1 MKWIDP
7 VQSTDMDIQTV
18 NFLRVKKLLPVL
30 AGMSLVMFGLA
41 LAIHDDLSVRIINGT
56 LLGLFMILTLLI
68 YLVDLPEKIPEQ
80 VYRQVLIDGFT
91 LVALF
96 WGTAL
101 VGYNPNAIVPYFDF
115 LISVFIVPLVILL
128 PDRKLLAY
136 FGLVLAYLT
145 LATPVVK
152 TVETNRVL
160 FLISVIL
167 FLSVSFAA
175 SRLFYHQYQTNLDLT
190 NRLVHQ
196 QRHLADLV
204 DVQSK
209 ALVDAED
216 KMSRE
221 VIRILAKVLD
231 DYDPYTRG
239 HSENVARL
247 SENLARR
254 LGYPEKFQHEIYWVG
269 MIHDIGKIRVPKY
282 ILNKT
287 DRLTDEEFEKIRQ
300 HPLYGYDMI
309 SESEVLRPL
318 ADIVLCHHERYD
330 GSGYPNHL
338 SGDQIPLAAQI
349 LALTDAWDAM
359 LSRRV
364 YRESLSVEYAR
375 AELVRCS
382 GKQFAPFL
390 VNSFLAMVEE
400 TEL

>member
-282 ILNKT
+282 ILNKPG
-287 DRLTDEEFEKIRQ
+287 RLTPEEFDKIRQ

-309 SESEVLRPL
+309 IRVGGVAAAGRYRP
-318 ADIVLCHHERYD
+318 V
-330 GSGYPNHL
+330 P
-338 SGDQIPLAAQI
+338 
-349 LALTDAWDAM
+349 
-359 LSRRV
+359 SRTV
-364 YRESLSVEYAR
+364 
-375 AELVRCS
+375 
-382 GKQFAPFL
+382 
-390 VNSFLAMVEE
+390 
-400 TEL
+400 

>member
-239 HSENVARL
+239 HSEN
-247 SENLARR
+247 LARR

>member
-7 VQSTDMDIQTV
+7 VQPTDMDIQTV

-254 LGYPEKFQHEIYWVG
+254 LGYPEKFQHEIYWVV

-282 ILNKT
+282 ILNKPG
-287 DRLTDEEFEKIRQ
+287 RLTPEEFDKIRQ

-309 SESEVLRPL
+309 IESEALRPL

>member
-190 NRLVHQ
+190 KSTGSPAAPSCRSGG
-196 QRHLADLV
+196 RAK
-204 DVQSK
+204 QS
-209 ALVDAED
+209 
-216 KMSRE
+216 
-221 VIRILAKVLD
+221 
-231 DYDPYTRG
+231 
-239 HSENVARL
+239 
-247 SENLARR
+247 
-254 LGYPEKFQHEIYWVG
+254 LG
-269 MIHDIGKIRVPKY
+269 
-282 ILNKT
+282 
-287 DRLTDEEFEKIRQ
+287 
-300 HPLYGYDMI
+300 
-309 SESEVLRPL
+309 
-318 ADIVLCHHERYD
+318 
-330 GSGYPNHL
+330 
-338 SGDQIPLAAQI
+338 
-349 LALTDAWDAM
+349 
-359 LSRRV
+359 
-364 YRESLSVEYAR
+364 
-375 AELVRCS
+375 RC
-382 GKQFAPFL
+382 
-390 VNSFLAMVEE
+390 
-400 TEL
+400 